1 MIGHLVTRVDPVYP
15 PEALRQRIAGTVKL
29 HVLITR
35 VGTVEKVELTDG
47 PALLA
52 EAALRAV
59 QQWQY
64 QPTFIGGEAIEAEED
79 ITIVFRLTN
88 PTTPAN

>member
-1 MIGHLVTRVDPVYP
+1 
-15 PEALRQRIAGTVKL
+15 VKV

-35 VGTVEKVELTDG
+35 DGTVEKVGLTDG

-59 QQWQY
+59 QQWHY
-64 QPTFIGGEAIEAEED
+64 QPTLIGGEAIEAEED

-88 PTTPAN
+88 PTAPAN